1 MNTNLGTEAAPTQ
14 SLILPPGYITAL
26 DPTTGQVVAVR
37 TQEQPL
43 PALAAEPQQ
52 APEASLLDKAR
63 HYAAAQPDPLP
74 AAPPP
79 AAQGVNPLVGQVVVL
94 GGIASMT
101 LLAAGGA
108 VYLAGAGLHEAGPW
122 FHDAALFLGYAA
134 LFLVAAVVVAVV
146 AMRKLKAA
154 ATSTRTPDG
163 TVVNALFH
171 KHTEMHIGKQTG
183 GFWKGTV
190 TNNVR

>member
-1 MNTNLGTEAAPTQ
+1 MNTNPTSAMAGTEAAPTQ
-14 SLILPPGYITAL
+14 NLILPPGYITAL

-37 TQEQPL
+37 TQEQP
-43 PALAAEPQQ
+43 ALAAEPQQ
-52 APEASLLDKAR
+52 ASEPSLLEKAR
-63 HYAAAQPDPLP
+63 RYAAAQPDPLP
-74 AAPPP
+74 TVPPP
-79 AAQGVNPLVGQVVVL
+79 AAQGVNPVVGQVVVL
-94 GGIASMT
+94 GGITSMT

-122 FHDAALFLGYAA
+122 FHDAA

-183 GFWKGTV
+183 GFWKSTV